1 MRKREGGLLWP
12 LLWLYLPAGLALLAV
27 FVASRKTGLP
37 VAMFTRDPADIT
49 HSSPFLGVLSNL
61 GILLWCATAAV
72 CLFAFQVL
80 RQDRGRKK
88 TALFLLLAGLIT
100 ILLLLDDLFLLH
112 ERVFPRYLHWRQRYP
127 YYAYFSLTAAYLV
140 AFRKII
146 LKSDFRM
153 LAAAFVF
160 FALSIAVDA
169 FTGPLSQSFPS
180 FHLFEDGFKLFGLA
194 SWLGYFGQ
202 FAWQA
207 VTGRSAAESGDG

>member
-1 MRKREGGLLWP
+1 
-12 LLWLYLPAGLALLAV
+12 LWLYLPAGLALLAV
-27 FVASRKTGLP
+27 FAASRITGLP
-37 VAMFTRDPADIT
+37 VAMYTRDPADIT
-49 HSSPFLGVLSNL
+49 HTSPFLGVLSNL
-61 GILLWCATAAV
+61 DILLWCATAAV
-72 CLFAFQVL
+72 CLFAFLVI
-80 RQDRGRKK
+80 RQDPGRRKV
-88 TALFLLLAGLIT
+88 ALFLLLGGLLT

-127 YYAYFSLTAAYLV
+127 YYAYFSLTVAYLV

-146 LKSDFRM
+146 LKGDFWM

-169 FTGPLSQSFPS
+169 FTGPLSESFPS

-207 VTGRSAAESGDG
+207 VSCRSAAEAGNG